1 MVIKIIWKSSNEKE
15 SYGHMGGDSLINAV
29 SVLPLKFGQ
38 NYWVIPLLTG
48 ACSFGIRE
56 RGRGEEERI
65 LWWNVGWYWM
75 RWSFY
80 LVLAVY
86 GFYYTCKAKPLFFFS
101 LSCFLHKFDPWYS
114 HFCSTLHNSPFI
126 TSFVFFFFRLYMI
139 QQRLKKLLRGISKEW
154 IYRICFVFE
163 IVTLILAPLI
173 QKEVRI
179 SWKKA

>member
-1 MVIKIIWKSSNEKE
+1 
-15 SYGHMGGDSLINAV
+15 MGGDSLINAV

-38 NYWVIPLLTG
+38 NYWVIPLLMG

-56 RGRGEEERI
+56 RGRWGRENIVVKRGVI
-65 LWWNVGWYWM
+65 LNA
-75 RWSFY
+75 
-80 LVLAVY
+80 LVLLF
-86 GFYYTCKAKPLFFFS
+86 GFGSVRVLLHLQSKTSFFFLFLAFS
-101 LSCFLHKFDPWYS
+101 INSIHDIPIFAQHFTTLLSS
-114 HFCSTLHNSPFI
+114 HPL
-126 TSFVFFFFRLYMI
+126 SFSSFGLYMI

-179 SWKKA
+179 SWQKA

>member
-1 MVIKIIWKSSNEKE
+1 
-15 SYGHMGGDSLINAV
+15 MGGDSLINVV
-29 SVLPLKFGQ
+29 SVLPLEVVQ
-38 NYWVIPLLTG
+38 NYWVIPLLMG

-56 RGRGEEERI
+56 GGRGEEERI
-65 LWWNVGWYWM
+65 LGCYWM

-86 GFYYTCKAKPLFFFS
+86 GFYYTLQSKPSFFLFLASSINSIRDIPIFAQHFTTLLSSHPLSFS
-101 LSCFLHKFDPWYS
+101 
-114 HFCSTLHNSPFI
+114 
-126 TSFVFFFFRLYMI
+126 SFAGYIYMI

-179 SWKKA
+179 SWQKA